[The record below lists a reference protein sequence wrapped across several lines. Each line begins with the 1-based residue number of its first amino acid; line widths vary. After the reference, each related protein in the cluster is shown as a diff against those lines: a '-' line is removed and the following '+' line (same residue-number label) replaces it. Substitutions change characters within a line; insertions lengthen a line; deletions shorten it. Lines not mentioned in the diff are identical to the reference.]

1 MKLTSLTLGGFK
13 GINTTATIP
22 LAPITLLF
30 GANSTGKSSILHGML
45 YLYEILV
52 NQNIDAEYS
61 ELTGQKVWLGGFRN
75 MVFGKGTRGVI
86 TIGAKLDLSDT
97 EEVLDDYVSSA
108 ETHFLE
114 TTIDCYPDAGAN
126 VWSFKLEITWDN
138 YIKRPFIR
146 LFECFGSDELF
157 CRFEKKAGSPGSY
170 ITYYK
175 PLGTWQIPDEIGV
188 LADLITPESWQDIGL
203 SDQKQA
209 LPDIDKRIELSDTL
223 LDAGLQE
230 EEFHHA
236 IRTFAEASLSQATLA
251 PLKLLR
257 KKLKT
262 LLHVGPL
269 RVVPDQKF
277 HIANRMESGR
287 WYDGSGAWDLFAQR
301 NEDLMEGVNNWF
313 GCVSGW
319 KYGFATHVDP
329 VSGHRQVYVGQTVSV
344 SENLIAQEVRH
355 HLCELGVG
363 ISQVFPF
370 IAGALYKKAE
380 MFSFEQPE
388 LHIHPKWQLELAD
401 IMLEAINQQPDKF
414 FLVETHSEHL
424 MLRLLR
430 RRRET
435 ADDELENAAFPCRPE
450 DIQIIFCEKE
460 SDETTLIPIAT
471 TDEGE
476 FDVSWPNG
484 FFAERREELF

>member
-1 MKLTSLTLGGFK
+1 
-13 GINTTATIP
+13 
-22 LAPITLLF
+22 
-30 GANSTGKSSILHGML
+30 
-45 YLYEILV
+45 
-52 NQNIDAEYS
+52 
-61 ELTGQKVWLGGFRN
+61 
-75 MVFGKGTRGVI
+75 MVFGKGTRGVM
-86 TIGAKLDLSDT
+86 TIGAKLDLSET
-97 EEVLDDYVSSA
+97 EEVLDDYISSA

-126 VWSFKLEITWDN
+126 IWSFKLEIAWDN

-175 PLGTWQIPDEIGV
+175 PLGTWQVPDEIGV
-188 LADLITPESWQDIGL
+188 LADPIALENWQDIGL

-209 LPDIDKRIELSDTL
+209 LPDIDKRIDLSDTV
-223 LDAGLQE
+223 LDARLQE
-230 EEFHHA
+230 EAFHQA

-251 PLKLLR
+251 PLKRLR

-269 RVVPDQKF
+269 
-277 HIANRMESGR
+277 
-287 WYDGSGAWDLFAQR
+287 SGAGSEVSYRSPYGKCALVRWQWCWDLFAQS
-301 NEDLMEGVNNWF
+301 NDDLVEGVNNWF
-313 GCVSGW
+313 GCVSGG
-319 KYGFATHVDP
+319 KYGFASHVDP

-344 SENLIAQEVRH
+344 SEDLIAQEVRY

-380 MFSFEQPE
+380 MFSFAQPE

-435 ADDELENAAFPCRPE
+435 ADDELENEAFPCKPE

-460 SDETTLIPIAT
+460 SDETTLMPIAT